1 MLVDLEH
8 DRLLSFREAAAMLP
22 GGGVN
27 LSTLHRWRQ
36 KGVRGHVLQTVM
48 VGGRRFIPLK
58 FLEEFCAAISGG
70 PLPTAE
76 RSRDR
81 ERRVEAARRELRARG
96 V

>member
-22 GGGVN
+22 SGGVN

-48 VGGRRFIPLK
+48 VGGRRYIPLRS
-58 FLEEFCAAISGG
+58 LEDFVAALSGG
-70 PLPTAE
+70 PVVTAE

-81 ERRVEAARRELRARG
+81 ERRVARARAELRARG

>member
-8 DRLLSFREAAAMLP
+8 DRLLSFREAAAILP
-22 GGGVN
+22 GGVN

-58 FLEEFCAAISGG
+58 SLEDFVAALSGG
-70 PLPTAE
+70 PIVTAE
-76 RSRDR
+76 RSRNR
-81 ERRVEAARRELRARG
+81 ERRVARARAELRTRS
-96 V
+96 